1 MINHIQ
7 DFAEQALNQLA
18 DIGPFEFF
26 GLYVLFLLARF
37 AGRIQGYKDTQH
49 IADMAR
55 QLALIGAYTTFP
67 QDNALNRL
75 FLSKLVGQMHTANPF
90 REPYQEDRL

>member
-1 MINHIQ
+1 MT
-7 DFAEQALNQLA
+7 DYLYSFAEQALNQFA

-49 IADMAR
+49 VTDLAR
-55 QLALIGAYTTFP
+55 QLALIGVCTTFP
-67 QDNALNRL
+67 QDNAFDRL
-75 FLSKLVGQMHTANPF
+75 FLNKLVVQMHTANPF
-90 REPYQEDRL
+90 REPYQEERL